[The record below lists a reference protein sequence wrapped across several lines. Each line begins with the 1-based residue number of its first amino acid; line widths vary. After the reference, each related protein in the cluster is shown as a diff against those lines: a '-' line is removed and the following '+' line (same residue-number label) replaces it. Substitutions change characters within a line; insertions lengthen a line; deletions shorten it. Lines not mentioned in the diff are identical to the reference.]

1 VFLVTG
7 PPASGKSTIGCLL
20 ARLLEP
26 GVHLE
31 GDFFRRSVVS
41 GRHEMTPDPSSDALA
56 QLRLRYALTARV
68 AETYFEADFS
78 VVVEDVVAGPFLA
91 EVSSEIRSQ
100 PLHVV
105 VLLPSIAAISARDAA
120 RSAAGYSHWT
130 VAELHDAFA
139 TGTPRIGLWLDN
151 SHQSPEETADAIVDH
166 FGLHSC

>member
-56 QLRLRYALTARV
+56 QLRLRYALTARA
-68 AETYFEADFS
+68 AETYFEAGFS

-91 EVSSEIRSQ
+91 EVISEIRSQ

-120 RSAAGYSHWT
+120 RGAAGYSHWT
-130 VAELHDAFA
+130 VDELHDGFA

-151 SHQSPEETADAIVDH
+151 SHQSPEETVDAIVDH